1 MFFKQEKPEL
11 DDFERKKNFGS
22 KRKIVLKMFFKDTL
36 AKSSQSIFAYSFFS
50 EHSKHFIFILREKTC
65 IF

>member
-36 AKSSQSIFAYSFFS
+36 AKRPQNIFAYFF
-50 EHSKHFIFILREKTC
+50 FQNILS
-65 IF
+65 ILFLF